1 MSKINSDEEILEF
14 AIAKEIEAYHFFMAL
29 ADRVDSDLVRKAFQN
44 MAKEELEHKAK
55 LELEVLKTGRTV
67 STKQVPPRPE
77 SDYIISNGDAKF
89 DMDYSDLLLLGI
101 EKEDAAFRI
110 YVTMASKAGDEES
123 REMFLAL
130 AEEEIKHKIRFQT
143 EYDLLMQEE

>member
-1 MSKINSDEEILEF
+1 MGKINSDAEILEF
-14 AIAKEIEAYHFFMAL
+14 AIAKEMEAYHFLMAL
-29 ADRVDSDLVRKAFQN
+29 AGRVDSDLVRKAFEN

-67 STKQVPPRPE
+67 STEQTPARPE
-77 SDYIISNGDAKF
+77 SGYIISDDDVQF
-89 DMDYSDLLLLGI
+89 DMDYSDMLLLGI

-110 YVTMASKAGDEES
+110 YVTMAAKAREEEL